1 MGPLSLRS
9 HPGQSLVHPHPRPST
24 PAQRATQELDYRRRT
39 TNGYV
44 FGAFQPATG
53 EALTATYTRR
63 TATNFIDFLDQVE
76 AAIPAAVQR
85 VYVILDNLA
94 VHKADDVLLFNLAHP
109 RWEFVFQP
117 RYAAYL
123 NLIEPWWKTLKS
135 LAFKG
140 RQFLTW
146 EAVEVAIVNACAY
159 WNAHRHPFVWGRRR
173 RHRTPRWFGIASM
186 PRVMPIEAC
195 TPQ

>member
-9 HPGQSLVHPHPRPST
+9 HPGQSLVHSHPRPRT

-146 EAVEVAIVNACAY
+146 EAVEVAIVSACAY

-173 RHRTPRWFGIASM
+173 RHRMPRRFGIAGM
-186 PRVMPIEAC
+186 PRVMTIEAC